1 MERCPQRAGWRGEM
15 QSISGRKRER
25 EAACQAAVKAKDFTV
40 AAKAAAD
47 VADCAEILAS
57 RTTGIVAEAYAKEVE
72 SWRSLAKKLEA
83 LKSGVAG
90 HFAHNTPGGGLGTN
104 RPTGDGDEWLVADKP
119 DITFDDIAGMEEAKR
134 IIDEMVLYPMKS
146 PEKARALGLN
156 PGGGVLLFGP
166 PGTGKTMLGKAIAGA
181 LDAPFYYASGAD
193 LRSKW
198 YGESEQRLSQ
208 LMNAAKSQ
216 PVAVVFLDEVESLLP
231 RRTEGSHA
239 ADNRVVTQFLSD
251 IGGFKDSRNLLLVL
265 GATNKPW
272 DIDEAVF
279 RTGRFDEK
287 VYIAPP
293 DFPARRKILELNLG
307 NVSIEESV
315 DLDAVA
321 RNMEGASGSDVS
333 AVVSAAKRAALS
345 RAVRENSDP
354 VLTGVDFEEARRRIP
369 LSITEDILAPYMRF
383 MEERF

>member
-1 MERCPQRAGWRGEM
+1 M
-15 QSISGRKRER
+15 QSMTEQKKGLET
-25 EAACQAAVKAKDFTV
+25 ECAAAVKARDYPA
-40 AAKAAAD
+40 AAKAARAA
-47 VADCAEILAS
+47 ADCAEILAA
-57 RTTGIVAEAYAKEVE
+57 RTAGVVSEAYAKEAA
-72 SWRSLAKKLEA
+72 SWKELAKKLNDRKGA
-83 LKSGVAG
+83 SGGHGATRPAFDGADGNASSPAG
-90 HFAHNTPGGGLGTN
+90 GE
-104 RPTGDGDEWLVADKP
+104 EWLVAEKP
-119 DITFDDIAGMEEAKR
+119 HTTVDDIAGMEEAKR
-134 IIDEMVLYPMKS
+134 AIDEMVLYPMKA

-208 LMNAAKSQ
+208 LLNAAKAQ

-239 ADNRVVTQFLSD
+239 ADNRVVTQFLAD
-251 IGGFKDSRNLLLVL
+251 LGGFRDSPNLLLVL

-287 VYIAPP
+287 VYIGPP
-293 DFPARRKILELNLG
+293 DRAAREKILELNLKG
-307 NVSIEESV
+307 AQTAADV
-315 DLDAVA
+315 DLPAIA
-321 RNMEGASGSDVS
+321 AAMENASGSDVA
-333 AVVSAAKRAALS
+333 AVVSAAKRAALG
-345 RAVRENSDP
+345 RAIRSDADP
-354 VLTGVDFEEARRRIP
+354 VLTAADFDEARRRIP
-369 LSITEDILAPYMRF
+369 LSITEAILAPYRKF
-383 MEERF
+383 REERF

>member
-1 MERCPQRAGWRGEM
+1 M
-15 QSISGRKRER
+15 QSISDRKRDR
-25 EAACQAAVKAKDFTV
+25 EAACQAAVKAKDFTA

-57 RTTGIVAEAYAKEVE
+57 RTTGVVAEAYARDVE
-72 SWRSLAKKLEA
+72 SWRSLARKLQGRMGNGGRGA
-83 LKSGVAG
+83 
-90 HFAHNTPGGGLGTN
+90 TRPTGGGGAAYGDA

-198 YGESEQRLSQ
+198 YGESEQRLSR

-307 NVSIEESV
+307 NVSLEEDV
-315 DLDAVA
+315 DLDSVA
-321 RNMEGASGSDVS
+321 QNMEGASGSDVS

-345 RAVRENSDP
+345 RAVRENFDP

-369 LSITEDILAPYMRF
+369 LSITENILAPYMRF

>member
-1 MERCPQRAGWRGEM
+1 M
-15 QSISGRKRER
+15 QSMTEKKRGL
-25 EAACQAAVKAKDFTV
+25 EAECAAAVKARDYPA
-40 AAKAAAD
+40 AAKAARAA
-47 VADCAEILAS
+47 ADCAEILAA
-57 RTTGIVAEAYAKEVE
+57 RTVGVVAEAYAKEAR
-72 SWRSLAKKLEA
+72 SWRDLAKKLEGR
-83 LKSGVAG
+83 KDGC
-90 HFAHNTPGGGLGTN
+90 GGRGGRGATS
-104 RPTGDGDEWLVADKP
+104 PTGDGVAVVDGSEWLVAEKP
-119 DITFDDIAGMEEAKR
+119 GITFDDIAGMEEAKR
-134 IIDEMVLYPMKS
+134 VIDEMVLYPMKA

-208 LMNAAKSQ
+208 LLNAAKAQ

-231 RRTEGSHA
+231 KRTEGSHA
-239 ADNRVVTQFLSD
+239 ADNRVVTQFLAD
-251 IGGFKDSRNLLLVL
+251 LGGFKDSPNLLLVL

-287 VYIAPP
+287 VYIGPP
-293 DFPARRKILELNLG
+293 DRAAREKILELNLKG
-307 NVSIEESV
+307 VQTAADV
-315 DLDAVA
+315 DIPVLAA
-321 RNMEGASGSDVS
+321 AMENASGSDVA
-333 AVVSAAKRAALS
+333 AVVSAAKRAALG
-345 RAVRENSDP
+345 RAIRSDADP
-354 VLTGVDFEEARRRIP
+354 VLTAADFDEARRRIP
-369 LSITEDILAPYMRF
+369 LSITEAILAPYRKF

>member
-1 MERCPQRAGWRGEM
+1 M
-15 QSISGRKRER
+15 QSMTDKKSDF
-25 EAACQAAVKAKDFTV
+25 EAACAAAVKVRNFAE
-40 AAKAAAD
+40 AAKAASGA
-47 VADCAEILAS
+47 ADCAEILAS
-57 RTTGIVAEAYAKEVE
+57 RTTGVVSEAHAKDAR
-72 SWRSLAKKLEA
+72 SWRELAKKLEA
-83 LKSGVAG
+83 RK
-90 HFAHNTPGGGLGTN
+90 NGGGA
-104 RPTGDGDEWLVADKP
+104 PCTGGGDAAAPQGDEWLVAEKP

-134 IIDEMVLYPMKS
+134 VIDEMVIYPMKS

-208 LMNAAKSQ
+208 LLNAAKSQ
-216 PVAVVFLDEVESLLP
+216 PVAVVFLDEIESLLP
-231 RRTEGSHA
+231 KRTEESHA

-251 IGGFKDSRNLLLVL
+251 LGGFKDSKNLLLVL

-272 DIDEAVF
+272 SIDEAVF

-293 DFPARRKILELNLG
+293 DLPARVKILELNLKG
-307 NVSIEESV
+307 AKTATGL
-315 DLDAVA
+315 DLTTIAVG
-321 RNMEGASGSDVS
+321 MENASGSDMA
-333 AVVSAAKRAALS
+333 AVVSAAKRSALG
-345 RAVRENSDP
+345 RAIREEAEP
-354 VLTGVDFEEARRRIP
+354 VITAEDFDEARRRIP
-369 LSITEDILAPYMRF
+369 LSITEEILAPYRKF

>member
-1 MERCPQRAGWRGEM
+1 M
-15 QSISGRKRER
+15 QSMTEKKKEL
-25 EAACQAAVKAKDFTV
+25 ETACANAVKAKNYLE

-57 RTTGIVAEAYAKEVE
+57 RTEGIVREAYEKEVV
-72 SWRSLAKKLEA
+72 SWRELAKKLEA
-83 LKSGVAG
+83 RKTSGGKPSG
-90 HFAHNTPGGGLGTN
+90 HDGEGAVVTQ
-104 RPTGDGDEWLVADKP
+104 GDEWLVAEKP
-119 DITFDDIAGMEEAKR
+119 DVAFDDIAGMEEAKKV
-134 IIDEMVLYPMKS
+134 IDEMVIYPMKS

-208 LMNAAKSQ
+208 LLNAAKAQ
-216 PVAVVFLDEVESLLP
+216 PVAVVFLDEIESLLP
-231 RRTEGSHA
+231 KREEGSHA

-251 IGGFKDSRNLLLVL
+251 LGGFKDSKNLLLVL

-272 DIDEAVF
+272 SIDEAVF

-293 DFPARRKILELNLG
+293 DLPAREKILELNLKG
-307 NVSIEESV
+307 AAIAEGL
-315 DLDAVA
+315 DLHGIAVA
-321 RNMEGASGSDVS
+321 MENASGSDMA
-333 AVVSAAKRAALS
+333 AVVSAAKRSALG
-345 RAVRENSDP
+345 RAIREDAEP
-354 VLTGVDFEEARRRIP
+354 MITAEDFAEARRRIP
-369 LSITEDILAPYMRF
+369 LSITEEILKPYQKF

>member
-1 MERCPQRAGWRGEM
+1 M
-15 QSISGRKRER
+15 QSMTDKKKER
-25 EAACQAAVKAKDFTV
+25 EAACQAAVNARDFAV
-40 AAKAAAD
+40 AAKAAAE

-57 RTTGIVAEAYAKEVE
+57 RTTGVIAEAYLKEVE
-72 SWRSLAKKLEA
+72 SWRALAGKLEA
-83 LKSGVAG
+83 RKGRVARG
-90 HFAHNTPGGGLGTN
+90 DA
-104 RPTGDGDEWLVADKP
+104 RPPMRGDARPSEEGDEWLVGEKP
-119 DITFDDIAGMEEAKR
+119 NITFDDIAGMEDAKR
-134 IIDEMVLYPMKS
+134 VIDEMVLYPMKS

-216 PVAVVFLDEVESLLP
+216 SVAVVFLDEIESLLP
-231 RRTEGSHA
+231 KRTESSHA

-251 IGGFKDSRNLLLVL
+251 LGGFKDSDNLLLVL

-272 DIDEAVF
+272 AIDEAVF

-287 VYIAPP
+287 VYIGPP
-293 DFPARRKILELNLG
+293 DKAARMKILELNLK
-307 NVSIEESV
+307 NA
-315 DLDAVA
+315 AVA
-321 RNMEGASGSDVS
+321 DDVNLNELAEKLDGCSGSDC
-333 AVVSAAKRAALS
+333 AAIVSAAKRSALGAAI
-345 RAVRENSDP
+345 RTDSDP
-354 VLTGVDFEEARRRIP
+354 VITADDFEDARRRIP
-369 LSITEDILAPYMRF
+369 SSITADILAPYERF
-383 MEERF
+383 MEERFD

>member
-1 MERCPQRAGWRGEM
+1 M
-15 QSISGRKRER
+15 QSISDRKRDC
-25 EAACQAAVKAKDFTV
+25 EAACQAAVKARDFSE

-47 VADCAEILAS
+47 AADCAEILAS
-57 RTTGIVAEAYAKEVE
+57 RTAGVVADAYRKEVE
-72 SWRSLAKKLEA
+72 SWRSLARKLEGR
-83 LKSGVAG
+83 KGGVG
-90 HFAHNTPGGGLGTN
+90 RGTVG
-104 RPTGDGDEWLVADKP
+104 PAVDAGDETVDGGKWLVAEKP
-119 DITFDDIAGMEEAKR
+119 NVTFDDIAGMEEAKR
-134 IIDEMVLYPMKS
+134 IIDEMVIYPMKS

-156 PGGGVLLFGP
+156 LGGGVLLFGP

-333 AVVSAAKRAALS
+333 AVVSAAKRSALA
-345 RAVRENSDP
+345 RAVREDAVP
-354 VLTGVDFEEARRRIP
+354 VVTAEDFSEARRRIL
-369 LSITEDILAPYMRF
+369 LSITEEILAPYMRF

>member
-1 MERCPQRAGWRGEM
+1 M
-15 QSISGRKRER
+15 QSISDRKREC
-25 EAACQAAVKAKDFTV
+25 ESVCQAAVKSKDFTA

-57 RTTGIVAEAYAKEVE
+57 RTTGVVAEAYARDVE
-72 SWRSLAKKLEA
+72 SWRSLARKLQDRKGRA
-83 LKSGVAG
+83 DRRDA
-90 HFAHNTPGGGLGTN
+90 
-104 RPTGDGDEWLVADKP
+104 RPPEEGDEWLVADKP
-119 DITFDDIAGMEEAKR
+119 DITFDDIAGMEDAKR

-345 RAVRENSDP
+345 RAIRENSDP

-369 LSITEDILAPYMRF
+369 LSITENILAPYMRF

>member
-1 MERCPQRAGWRGEM
+1 M
-15 QSISGRKRER
+15 QSMTEKKKSFET
-25 EAACQAAVKAKDFTV
+25 ACAAAVKARNFTE
-40 AAKAAAD
+40 AAKAASN
-47 VADCAEILAS
+47 VADCAEILTS
-57 RTTGIVAEAYAKEVE
+57 RTTGIVSAAYSKEVA
-72 SWRSLAKKLEA
+72 SWRQLAKKLEGR
-83 LKSGVAG
+83 KNG
-90 HFAHNTPGGGLGTN
+90 TPAAARTDEDASAPDGG
-104 RPTGDGDEWLVADKP
+104 EWLVAEKP
-119 DITFDDIAGMEEAKR
+119 DITFDDIAGMEDAKR
-134 IIDEMVLYPMKS
+134 VIDEMVLYPMQS

-208 LMNAAKSQ
+208 LMNAAKAQ

-231 RRTEGSHA
+231 KRTEGSHA

-251 IGGFKDSRNLLLVL
+251 LGGFKDSRNLLLVL

-287 VYIAPP
+287 VYIGPP
-293 DFPARRKILELNLG
+293 DLAAREKILELNLKG
-307 NVSIEESV
+307 AQMADGV
-315 DLDAVA
+315 DLKAIA
-321 RNMEGASGSDVS
+321 AAMEGASGSDVS
-333 AVVSAAKRAALS
+333 AVVSAAKRAALG
-345 RAVRENSDP
+345 RAIKEDADP
-354 VLTGVDFEEARRRIP
+354 ILSAADFDEARRRIP
-369 LSITEDILAPYMRF
+369 LSITEAILAPYLKF

>member
-1 MERCPQRAGWRGEM
+1 MTDK
-15 QSISGRKRER
+15 KRNFET
-25 EAACQAAVKAKDFTV
+25 ACAAAVKAKNFTE
-40 AAKAAAD
+40 AAKAASGA
-47 VADCAEILAS
+47 ADCAEILAS
-57 RTTGIVAEAYAKEVE
+57 RTTGAVSEAYAKEVV
-72 SWRSLAKKLEA
+72 SWRQLAKKLEGR
-83 LKSGVAG
+83 KNSGGRGA
-90 HFAHNTPGGGLGTN
+90 TRPPSDGGDAVV
-104 RPTGDGDEWLVADKP
+104 DGDEWLVAEKP
-119 DITFDDIAGMEEAKR
+119 NVTFDDIAGMEEAKR
-134 IIDEMVLYPMKS
+134 VINEMVLYPMKS

-208 LMNAAKSQ
+208 LMNAAKAQS
-216 PVAVVFLDEVESLLP
+216 VAVVFLDEIESLLP
-231 RRTEGSHA
+231 RRTEASHA

-251 IGGFKDSRNLLLVL
+251 LGGFRESSNLLLVL

-287 VYIAPP
+287 VYIGPP
-293 DFPARRKILELNLG
+293 DCAARKKILELNLKG
-307 NVSIEESV
+307 AQVADGV
-315 DLDAVA
+315 DIGAIA
-321 RNMEGASGSDVS
+321 GAMEGASGSDVS
-333 AVVSAAKRAALS
+333 AVVSAAKRAALG
-345 RAVRENSDP
+345 RAIKEDVDP
-354 VLTGVDFEEARRRIP
+354 VIVAADFDEARRRIP
-369 LSITEDILAPYMRF
+369 LSITETILEPYRKF